1 MPYRRHSRDAH
12 RLASLGASS
21 GKDTVGAATDVILG
35 CNGEDD
41 QAPYTPNIEQLADVN
56 MYLSCVWDP
65 VRETAVPFRRCTVN
79 VMRDHTV
86 LVKISLRCCILWVVA
101 SLQTKM
107 NPTPGLGERNTQSS
121 LVDLPA
127 VRKN

>member
-86 LVKISLRCCILWVVA
+86 LVKISLRCCIL
-101 SLQTKM
+101 
-107 NPTPGLGERNTQSS
+107 LGCSQLADENESHTGSG
-121 LVDLPA
+121 
-127 VRKN
+127 